1 MMGMGTLEVIVIL
14 LVAFVFLGPRKM
26 IDGARFLGKLV
37 LQVRQMADEIP
48 NINLDEDKVVEENG
62 IKYDGERES
71 SGNSSASSRSDSQ
84 IDESI
89 EAPISF
95 KSKKSNKDSEQPR
108 IPMTNVTSS
117 EEEKLD

>member
-1 MMGMGTLEVIVIL
+1 M
-14 LVAFVFLGPRKM
+14 
-26 IDGARFLGKLV
+26 
-37 LQVRQMADEIP
+37 
-48 NINLDEDKVVEENG
+48 
-62 IKYDGERES
+62 
-71 SGNSSASSRSDSQ
+71 ASSMMVSVRVVVTLLRHLVPIVKSTNLF
-84 IDESI
+84 